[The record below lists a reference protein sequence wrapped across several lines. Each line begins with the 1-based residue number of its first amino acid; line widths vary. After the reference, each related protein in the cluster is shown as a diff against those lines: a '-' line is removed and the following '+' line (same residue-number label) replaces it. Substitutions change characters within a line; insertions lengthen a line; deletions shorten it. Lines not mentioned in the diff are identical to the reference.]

1 MGRITTNVGLI
12 SGLNIKEIVD
22 QLIDI
27 SAIPRN
33 NLQARTQGLQ
43 NQQLAIGSLSAKL
56 LSIQFNLGKLAGTT
70 LYDAKKAT
78 SSDSTTLSASV
89 ANAAQAVSGTYSFT
103 PVRTASAQ
111 QLVSQ
116 RFSSADATFAAQSFS
131 FRKGGVVDKGISLDE
146 LNGGL
151 GVRLGE
157 IRITDKGGA
166 SAVIDLRFATTVDD
180 VLNAIN
186 SNTTVNVTAEANGDG
201 IQLVDNTGQAGTLS
215 VQEVNNG
222 QTAADLGLLGI
233 SAAGGATVATGNDV
247 FWLHDRTPLARLNDG
262 NGVYFT
268 HGTSA
273 VDDLVFHF
281 ADESGPIGLDLSGA
295 ETLGDVVERINN
307 SEELAGKVT
316 AAIAAD
322 GNRLELT
329 DLTVGTGTFT
339 VANGVLG
346 TAADDLGLSVAATGN
361 TITGARLTSGLRDTL
376 LASVN
381 GGRGIETFGNLEI
394 TNRSGVQS
402 VIDLTGVET
411 LGELVT
417 AINVQAAGVTAA
429 ISTNRSGMV
438 LTDTTGATASNL
450 IIASAG
456 NATIAEDLG
465 IASDAAQAVVGSG
478 SLNPQSLSAATL
490 LSAVGAGQG
499 IAKLGD
505 IRITDTHGVSRTV
518 DLDTKDNPAKTIGDV
533 IGRINSAVSG
543 VEARINDAGDGIVL
557 IDTAGGPG
565 TISVVDAGGTVAAD
579 LRLAG
584 TSTLVEVGDQSK
596 QVIDGTT
603 VKAIDIEE
611 GDTLADIADKIN
623 QLKAGVTAAL
633 VNDGQGVRLSLTVQK
648 SGAANAILVDLAGS
662 DFQFQETTAAQ
673 DALLQFGSV
682 RQSGGGIL
690 VSSSSNTFRDVVSGV
705 NLTIQQ
711 PSDKAVNVMVSS
723 NDEGLLTA
731 AEDFIKDYNALRD
744 EIGKLTA
751 FDANELTTG
760 LLFGTN
766 EALRVETEL
775 SRLVTDTYYGLGN
788 YSSLAEVGITVD
800 DKGKLALDKA
810 TFQDAFAA
818 DPAGLKAFFGDDK
831 NGGVVSR
838 FDDAIQR
845 LAGIDNGV
853 LTRRTD
859 SLQATIDSN
868 TKRIA
873 DLDSYL
879 ERQRER
885 MLLQYAQL
893 ESILAN
899 FQANQAALSAF
910 TPVQP
915 LAVQG
920 KQ

>member
-438 LTDTTGATASNL
+438 PYRHHWG
-450 IIASAG
+450 
-456 NATIAEDLG
+456 
-465 IASDAAQAVVGSG
+465 
-478 SLNPQSLSAATL
+478 
-490 LSAVGAGQG
+490 
-499 IAKLGD
+499 
-505 IRITDTHGVSRTV
+505 HG
-518 DLDTKDNPAKTIGDV
+518 K
-533 IGRINSAVSG
+533 
-543 VEARINDAGDGIVL
+543 
-557 IDTAGGPG
+557 
-565 TISVVDAGGTVAAD
+565 
-579 LRLAG
+579 
-584 TSTLVEVGDQSK
+584 
-596 QVIDGTT
+596 
-603 VKAIDIEE
+603 
-611 GDTLADIADKIN
+611 
-623 QLKAGVTAAL
+623 
-633 VNDGQGVRLSLTVQK
+633 
-648 SGAANAILVDLAGS
+648 
-662 DFQFQETTAAQ
+662 
-673 DALLQFGSV
+673 
-682 RQSGGGIL
+682 
-690 VSSSSNTFRDVVSGV
+690 
-705 NLTIQQ
+705 
-711 PSDKAVNVMVSS
+711 
-723 NDEGLLTA
+723 
-731 AEDFIKDYNALRD
+731 
-744 EIGKLTA
+744 
-751 FDANELTTG
+751 
-760 LLFGTN
+760 
-766 EALRVETEL
+766 
-775 SRLVTDTYYGLGN
+775 
-788 YSSLAEVGITVD
+788 
-800 DKGKLALDKA
+800 
-810 TFQDAFAA
+810 
-818 DPAGLKAFFGDDK
+818 
-831 NGGVVSR
+831 
-838 FDDAIQR
+838 
-845 LAGIDNGV
+845 
-853 LTRRTD
+853 
-859 SLQATIDSN
+859 
-868 TKRIA
+868 
-873 DLDSYL
+873 
-879 ERQRER
+879 
-885 MLLQYAQL
+885 
-893 ESILAN
+893 
-899 FQANQAALSAF
+899 
-910 TPVQP
+910 
-915 LAVQG
+915 
-920 KQ
+920 

>member
-1 MGRITTNVGLI
+1 MAW
-12 SGLNIKEIVD
+12 S
-22 QLIDI
+22 
-27 SAIPRN
+27 
-33 NLQARTQGLQ
+33 
-43 NQQLAIGSLSAKL
+43 
-56 LSIQFNLGKLAGTT
+56 
-70 LYDAKKAT
+70 
-78 SSDSTTLSASV
+78 
-89 ANAAQAVSGTYSFT
+89 
-103 PVRTASAQ
+103 
-111 QLVSQ
+111 
-116 RFSSADATFAAQSFS
+116 
-131 FRKGGVVDKGISLDE
+131 
-146 LNGGL
+146 
-151 GVRLGE
+151 
-157 IRITDKGGA
+157 
-166 SAVIDLRFATTVDD
+166 
-180 VLNAIN
+180 
-186 SNTTVNVTAEANGDG
+186 
-201 IQLVDNTGQAGTLS
+201 
-215 VQEVNNG
+215 
-222 QTAADLGLLGI
+222 
-233 SAAGGATVATGNDV
+233 
-247 FWLHDRTPLARLNDG
+247 
-262 NGVYFT
+262 
-268 HGTSA
+268 
-273 VDDLVFHF
+273 
-281 ADESGPIGLDLSGA
+281 
-295 ETLGDVVERINN
+295 
-307 SEELAGKVT
+307 
-316 AAIAAD
+316 
-322 GNRLELT
+322 
-329 DLTVGTGTFT
+329 
-339 VANGVLG
+339 
-346 TAADDLGLSVAATGN
+346 
-361 TITGARLTSGLRDTL
+361 
-376 LASVN
+376 
-381 GGRGIETFGNLEI
+381 
-394 TNRSGVQS
+394 
-402 VIDLTGVET
+402 
-411 LGELVT
+411 
-417 AINVQAAGVTAA
+417 
-429 ISTNRSGMV
+429 